1 MMVIVPHAVFIKG
14 YRTNGLNLSKDSALD
29 HRGERVVDG
38 LLGDRTEV
46 LCCHRCN
53 VLGGGVWVAVHGA
66 QYGKTLALLEVN
78 PHHPSLR
85 LHALSGKLQS
95 LHSVSINLSYRITLE
110 LLIQDG
116 QIIPVNV
123 GDHDAVY

>member
-1 MMVIVPHAVFIKG
+1 MKRGGCLKQA
-14 YRTNGLNLSKDSALD
+14 GLQRSVS
-29 HRGERVVDG
+29 H
-38 LLGDRTEV
+38 
-46 LCCHRCN
+46 
-53 VLGGGVWVAVHGA
+53 WP
-66 QYGKTLALLEVN
+66 N

-85 LHALSGKLQS
+85 LHALSGRLHA

-110 LLIQDG
+110 ILIQDE